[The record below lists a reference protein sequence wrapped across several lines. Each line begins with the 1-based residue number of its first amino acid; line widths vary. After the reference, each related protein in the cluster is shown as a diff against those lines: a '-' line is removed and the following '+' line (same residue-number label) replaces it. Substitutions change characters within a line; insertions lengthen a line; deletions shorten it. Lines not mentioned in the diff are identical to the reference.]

1 MISRCSDARIG
12 EEKTLSASACELRA
26 ARTTPATSSRRRTS
40 RTCSFKFNDRAA
52 LAVIVTCDAP
62 VVGSQRAVTRES
74 PGIMSLSTSSLFAL
88 SSGERMVSPVV
99 FPPGR
104 ERLATTPAPRMS
116 SLIDNRNRLCRLLGY
131 FGLEIAGC
139 KDDVYFQTDQLGRE
153 LGKLLG
159 ASLSVAELDGDV
171 LTVNETQRAQALPK
185 RLHPG

>member
-12 EEKTLSASACELRA
+12 EEKTLRASACELRA
-26 ARTTPATSSRRRTS
+26 ERTAPATSSRRRTS

-62 VVGSQRAVTRES
+62 VVGSQRAVTRDS

-104 ERLATTPAPRMS
+104 ARLATTPAPRMS
-116 SLIDNRNRLCRLLGY
+116 SLIVTIGIVSVACW
-131 FGLEIAGC
+131 A
-139 KDDVYFQTDQLGRE
+139 T
-153 LGKLLG
+153 LG
-159 ASLSVAELDGDV
+159 ARSPDAKMTS
-171 LTVNETQRAQALPK
+171 TFK
-185 RLHPG
+185 RISSAASSGSCWGPP